1 MSHSNQLRQK
11 PAEIL
16 INYMQVARLLEE
28 PTKANFSILT
38 ESVATQIWTV
48 ETSKK
53 SYCLKRALPK
63 LNVKAELYAPIE
75 RSNKQIILIPDNI
88 VEMKMSGVGAFG
100 NSAVTAG

>member
-1 MSHSNQLRQK
+1 
-11 PAEIL
+11 
-16 INYMQVARLLEE
+16 MQVARLLEE

-38 ESVATQIWTV
+38 ESVATQIWKV

-63 LNVKAELYAPIE
+63 LNVKSELYAPIE

-88 VEMKMSGVGAFG
+88 VEIEMSGAGAFG
-100 NSAVTAG
+100 NPAVTAG